1 MTCNIMQTFIESIDF
16 SGIKKDAGIY
26 EFDVNAG
33 QSIGISFETI
43 SGEDVYVYNIFAGDE
58 YINISATGTKEKPV
72 TEDVIGELTEVW
84 NQTFHS

>member
-16 SGIKKDAGIY
+16 SVIKKGLIH
-26 EFDVNAG
+26 EFDIKAG
-33 QSIGISFETI
+33 QSIGISFEI
-43 SGEDVYVYNIFAGDE
+43 IEGEDVYVYNIFAGDE